1 MCSPVSKSQPRSN
14 HAQLARAQ
22 FVRRQHPVPVRVDF
36 VEARVAVVLE
46 SRVHHEALEPARQ
59 QVEDLV
65 HSGHLVS
72 QMLRDDQSRAVFFQA
87 KEEYLVLLVECRCV
101 LFNSKYRRVSQ
112 EFRAATR
119 YCF

>member
-22 FVRRQHPVPVRVDF
+22 FVRRQLPVPVRVDF

-46 SRVHHEALEPARQ
+46 SRVHHEALEPTRQ

-65 HSGHLVS
+65 HGGHLVS
-72 QMLRDDQSRAVFFQA
+72 QMLRDVQSRAVFFSG
-87 KEEYLVLLVECRCV
+87 E
-101 LFNSKYRRVSQ
+101 RRVLS
-112 EFRAATR
+112 RMPLVVV
-119 YCF
+119 